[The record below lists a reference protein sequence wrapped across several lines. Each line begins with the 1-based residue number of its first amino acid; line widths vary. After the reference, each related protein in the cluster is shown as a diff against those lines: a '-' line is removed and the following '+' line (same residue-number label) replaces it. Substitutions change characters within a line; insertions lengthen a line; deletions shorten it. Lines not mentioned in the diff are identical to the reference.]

1 MLGFVYFALTLF
13 VIKIASDAVFAG
25 SVDTNFAVLA
35 AALITL
41 GSMMGGALE
50 KKRISVQT

>member
-1 MLGFVYFALTLF
+1 LTLF
-13 VIKIASDAVFAG
+13 VIKIASDAVFAS

-50 KKRISVQT
+50 KKRIST